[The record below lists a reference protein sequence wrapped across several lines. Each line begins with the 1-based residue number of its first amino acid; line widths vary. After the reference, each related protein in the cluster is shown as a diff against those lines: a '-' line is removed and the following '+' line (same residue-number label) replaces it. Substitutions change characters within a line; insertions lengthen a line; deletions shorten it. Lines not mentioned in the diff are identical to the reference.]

1 VFAFSGGSDVVQ
13 NVKRRNALGCVDCR
27 RRGNRRGGVGS
38 RPHPGYEGEAL
49 FGYYFGSILGFG
61 LVAGLVTWLLAMG
74 LGLALRRKVGVFGLL
89 AVLAAAILVP
99 AAPALFR
106 LMGNEVFNGDLAQ
119 ITDMAAN
126 TYAAQDRAYD
136 TQIRAVDFNASINV
150 RGLAADPG
158 YKILREKIQRAR
170 KLMDDYRAQV
180 RNRRTVMVATL
191 DKKHVSAARQ
201 AEYLAA
207 FDADMAKTRPEMEV
221 LWELEDSFLIEV
233 GNLVDL
239 LERARPE
246 WDVKRELVIFNNR
259 ADLNTLQTYMKRL
272 KTLSEEMERVRTQAV
287 IVSSQPA
294 SRPAGRD

>member
-1 VFAFSGGSDVVQ
+1 MRSGVWIVVAAAI
-13 NVKRRNALGCVDCR
+13 VAAGWGLVRIPA
-27 RRGNRRGGVGS
+27 
-38 RPHPGYEGEAL
+38 YEGEASL
-49 FGYYFGSILGFG
+49 GYYFGSILGFG
-61 LVAGLVTWLLAMG
+61 LVAGLVTWLVAMG
-74 LGLALRRKVGVFGLL
+74 LGLALRRKVGLFGLL
-89 AVLAAAILVP
+89 AVLTAAILVP
-99 AAPALFR
+99 GSPVLFR
-106 LMGNEVFNGDLAQ
+106 MVAPEIFNDDLRQ
-119 ITDMAAN
+119 ITDMARN

-158 YKILREKIQRAR
+158 YKILREKIRRAR

-201 AEYLAA
+201 AQYLAA

-221 LWELEDSFLIEV
+221 LWELEDSFLIEI